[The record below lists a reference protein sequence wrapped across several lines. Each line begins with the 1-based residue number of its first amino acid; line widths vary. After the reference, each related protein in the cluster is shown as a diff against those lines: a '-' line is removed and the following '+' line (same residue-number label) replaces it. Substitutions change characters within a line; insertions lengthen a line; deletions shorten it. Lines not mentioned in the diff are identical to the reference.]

1 MNIKSKTVRR
11 LAMIGRRELKMYS
24 HRPLFLFCMIIAPLF
39 CLIYLTSLMSEGL
52 PTKLPAAMVDEDNT
66 HITHTITRI
75 LGSMEE
81 VKIVHHY
88 RSFGEARKAM
98 QRGEIYGFFYLPKNT
113 TAKALASR
121 QPRISFYT
129 NECYYVPGNLL
140 MRDMRYASEL
150 TGLALTREK
159 LYAHGLTERQAMGV
173 LQPIKIETHPL
184 NNPYLDYSVYL
195 NNMLIPGIFI
205 LLVMLSAAYTIGI
218 EWKRNTQLL
227 LYRLSGE
234 SPFTAI
240 FGKLLP
246 QTLVFWLIATLY
258 AVYFY
263 RYLQFPCNSGI
274 MSMILIGMLTVLRAQ
289 GLAAFIFGVCGQ
301 MRLSMCLC
309 SLWGILSFS
318 LAGFTFPVTAMDGV
332 LQKLSVVFP
341 LRHYYLLYVNQ
352 ALNGY
357 SIVYAWRSLLAMAV
371 FALLPVLTLRHY
383 RSLFLNHK
391 YVP

>member
-1 MNIKSKTVRR
+1 MNNISKTFRR
-11 LAMIGRRELKMYS
+11 LAMIGKRELKMYS

-39 CLIYLTSLMSEGL
+39 CLVFLTSLMSKGL
-52 PTKLPAAMVDEDNT
+52 TTKLPAAMVDEDNT

-81 VKIVHHY
+81 VKLVRHY
-88 RSFGEARKAM
+88 STFSEARKAM

-113 TAKALASR
+113 TAKALANR

-150 TGLALTREK
+150 AGLALTRES
-159 LYAHGLTERQAMGV
+159 LYAHGMNERQAMGV
-173 LQPIKIETHPL
+173 IQPIKIETHPL
-184 NNPYLDYSVYL
+184 NNPYLDYAVYL

-205 LLVMLSAAYTIGI
+205 LLVMLSTAYTIGI
-218 EWKRNTQLL
+218 EWKRNTQLT
-227 LYRLSGE
+227 LYRISGN
-234 SPFTAI
+234 SPLTAI
-240 FGKLLP
+240 VGKLLP
-246 QTLVFWLIATLY
+246 QTLVFWLIAILY

-263 RYLQFPCNSGI
+263 RYLQYPCNSGLLP
-274 MSMILIGMLTVLRAQ
+274 MILIGMLTVLGAQ
-289 GLAAFIFGVCGQ
+289 GLATFLFGVSGQ

-318 LAGFTFPVTAMDGV
+318 LAGFTFPVTAMDGI
-332 LQKLSVVFP
+332 LQKLSVLFP

-357 SIVYAWRSLLAMAV
+357 SIVYVWQSLLAMV
-371 FALLPVLTLRHY
+371 IFVLLPLLTLRHY
-383 RSLFLNHK
+383 RSLFLHHK
-391 YVP
+391 YIP

>member
-1 MNIKSKTVRR
+1 MIIISKTTRR
-11 LAMIGRRELKMYS
+11 LAMIGKRELKMYS
-24 HRPLFLFCMIIAPLF
+24 HRPLFFFCMIIAPLF
-39 CLIYLTSLMSEGL
+39 CLVFLTSLMSDGL

-66 HITHTITRI
+66 HITRIITRI

-81 VKIVHHY
+81 VDITHHY
-88 RSFGEARKAM
+88 HNFGEARKAM
-98 QRGEIYGFFYLPKNT
+98 QRGEIYAFFYIPKKT
-113 TAKALASR
+113 TEKALANR

-150 TGLALTREK
+150 TGLALTRET
-159 LYAHGLTERQAMGV
+159 LYAHGMNERQAMGV
-173 LQPIKIETHPL
+173 IQPIKIEAHPL

-205 LLVMLSAAYTIGI
+205 LLVMLSAAYTIGL
-218 EWKRNTQLL
+218 EWKRNTQLV
-227 LYRLSGE
+227 LYRMSGN
-234 SPFTAI
+234 SPLTAI
-240 FGKLLP
+240 VGKLLP
-246 QTLVFWLIATLY
+246 QTLVFWLIAILY
-258 AVYFY
+258 AVCFY

-274 MSMILIGMLTVLRAQ
+274 FPMILIGMLTVLGAQ
-289 GLAAFIFGVCGQ
+289 GLAIFLFGVCGQ

-318 LAGFTFPVTAMDGV
+318 LTGFTYPVTAMAGI
-332 LQKLSVVFP
+332 LQKLSVLFP

-357 SIVYAWRSLLAMAV
+357 SIVYAWHSVLALVV
-371 FALLPVLTLRHY
+371 FALLPLITLHHY

>member
-1 MNIKSKTVRR
+1 MNILSKTIRR
-11 LAMIGRRELKMYS
+11 LAMIGKRELKMYS

-39 CLIYLTSLMSEGL
+39 CLIFLTSLMSEGL

-75 LGSMEE
+75 LGSLEE
-81 VKIVHHY
+81 VKIVKHY
-88 RSFGEARKAM
+88 PTFGDARKAM
-98 QRGEIYGFFYLPKNT
+98 QRGEIYGFFYLPKKT
-113 TAKALASR
+113 TEKALANR

-129 NECYYVPGNLL
+129 NECYYVSGNLL

-150 TGLALTREK
+150 TGLALTRET
-159 LYAHGLTERQAMGV
+159 LYAHGMNERQAMGV
-173 LQPIKIETHPL
+173 IQPVKVETHPL

-218 EWKRNTQLL
+218 EWKRDTQLVV
-227 LYRLSGE
+227 YRMSGD
-234 SPFTAI
+234 SPVTVLV
-240 FGKLLP
+240 GKLFP
-246 QTLVFWLIATLY
+246 QTLVFWLIAILY
-258 AVYFY
+258 AVCFY
-263 RYLQFPCNSGI
+263 RYLQFPCHCGI
-274 MSMILIGMLTVLRAQ
+274 MPMILIGMLTVLGAQ

-318 LAGFTFPVTAMDGV
+318 LAGFTYPVTAMV
-332 LQKLSVVFP
+332 PILQKLSVLFP

-357 SIVYAWRSLLAMAV
+357 SIVYAWQSVLALTV

-383 RSLFLNHK
+383 HSLFINHK
-391 YVP
+391 YIP

>member
-1 MNIKSKTVRR
+1 MNIKSKIIGR
-11 LAMIGRRELKMYS
+11 LVMIGKRELKMYS

-39 CLIYLTSLMSEGL
+39 CLVFLTTLMSDGL
-52 PTKLPAAMVDEDNT
+52 PTKLPAAMVDEDDT

-81 VKIVHHY
+81 VKIVRHY
-88 RSFGEARKAM
+88 SNFSEARKAM
-98 QRGEIYGFFYLPKNT
+98 QRGEIYGFFYLPKKT
-113 TAKALASR
+113 TEKALASR

-150 TGLALTREK
+150 AGLALTREK
-159 LYAHGLTERQAMGV
+159 LYAHGLNERQAMGV
-173 LQPIKIETHPL
+173 IQPIKVETHPL

-205 LLVMLSAAYTIGI
+205 LLVMLAAAYTIGL
-218 EWKRNTQLL
+218 EWKRNTQLV
-227 LYRLSGE
+227 LYRISGD
-234 SPFTAI
+234 SPLMAI
-240 FGKLLP
+240 VGKLLP
-246 QTLVFWLIATLY
+246 QTLIFWLIAILY
-258 AVYFY
+258 VVCFY
-263 RYLQFPCNSGI
+263 RYLQFPCNCGI
-274 MSMILIGMLTVLRAQ
+274 LPMIFIGMLTVLGAQ
-289 GLAAFIFGVCGQ
+289 GFAAFLFGVCGQ

-318 LAGFTFPVTAMDGV
+318 LAGFTYPVTAMDTI
-332 LQKLSVVFP
+332 LQKLSVLFP

-357 SIVYAWRSLLAMAV
+357 SIVYAWHSVLALMI
-371 FALLPVLTLRHY
+371 FACLPLLTLRHY

-391 YVP
+391 YIP

>member
-1 MNIKSKTVRR
+1 MNIISKTIRR

-39 CLIYLTSLMSEGL
+39 CLIFLTSLMDAGL
-52 PTKLPAAMVDEDNT
+52 PTKMPAAMVDEDDT

-75 LGSMEE
+75 LGSMEG
-81 VKIVHHY
+81 VKIIRHY
-88 RSFGEARKAM
+88 PTFGEAREAM
-98 QRGEIYGFFYLPKNT
+98 QRGEIYAFFYLPKKT
-113 TAKALASR
+113 TEKALANR

-150 TGLALTREK
+150 TGLALTRES
-159 LYAHGLTERQAMGV
+159 LYAHGMNPRQAMGV
-173 LQPIKIETHPL
+173 IQPIKIETHPL
-184 NNPYLDYSVYL
+184 NNPYLDYAVYL

-205 LLVMLSAAYTIGI
+205 LLVMLSAAYTIGL
-218 EWKRNTQLL
+218 EWKRDTQLV
-227 LYRLSGE
+227 LYRISGK
-234 SPFTAI
+234 SPLTALM
-240 FGKLLP
+240 GKLLP
-246 QTLVFWLIATLY
+246 QTLVFWLIYILY

-263 RYLQFPCNSGI
+263 RYLQYPCNSGI
-274 MSMILIGMLTVLRAQ
+274 MAMIGVGMLTVLGAQ
-289 GLAAFIFGVCGQ
+289 GFATFLFGVSGQ

-318 LAGFTFPVTAMDGV
+318 LAGFTYPVTAMDPI
-332 LQKLSVVFP
+332 LQKLSVLFP

-357 SIVYAWRSLLAMAV
+357 SIAYAWHSVLALAI
-371 FALLPVLTLRHY
+371 FALLPLLTLHHY
-383 RSLFLNHK
+383 RSLFTKIK
-391 YVP
+391 YIP

>member
-1 MNIKSKTVRR
+1 
-11 LAMIGRRELKMYS
+11 MIGRRELKMYS

-173 LQPIKIETHPL
+173 IQPIKIETHPL

-274 MSMILIGMLTVLRAQ
+274 MSMILIGMLTVLGAQ
-289 GLAAFIFGVCGQ
+289 GLATFIFGVCGQ

-332 LQKLSVVFP
+332 LQKLSVLFP

>member
-75 LGSMEE
+75 LRSMEE

-88 RSFGEARKAM
+88 RSFDEARKAM

-205 LLVMLSAAYTIGI
+205 LLVMLSAVYTIGI

-227 LYRLSGE
+227 LYRLSDE

-240 FGKLLP
+240 LGKLLP
-246 QTLVFWLIATLY
+246 QTLMFWLIATLY

-274 MSMILIGMLTVLRAQ
+274 MSMILIGMLTVLGAQ

>member
-1 MNIKSKTVRR
+1 MNIKTKTIRR
-11 LAMIGRRELKMYS
+11 LAMIGGRELKMYS

-81 VKIVHHY
+81 VKLVRHY
-88 RSFGEARKAM
+88 STFGEARKAM
-98 QRGEIYGFFYLPKNT
+98 QRGEIYGFFYLPKKT
-113 TAKALASR
+113 TEKALASR

-173 LQPIKIETHPL
+173 IQPIKVETHPL

-218 EWKRNTQLL
+218 EWKRNTQLV
-227 LYRLSGE
+227 LYRMSGK
-234 SPFTAI
+234 SPLTAI
-240 FGKLLP
+240 CRQAAAADACVLAYSHTLCRLLLP
-246 QTLVFWLIATLY
+246 LPAVPLQQWVAADDTHRY
-258 AVYFY
+258 AY
-263 RYLQFPCNSGI
+263 
-274 MSMILIGMLTVLRAQ
+274 
-289 GLAAFIFGVCGQ
+289 GVGRTGSCRLLFRR
-301 MRLSMCLC
+301 MRTD
-309 SLWGILSFS
+309 
-318 LAGFTFPVTAMDGV
+318 A
-332 LQKLSVVFP
+332 SVDV
-341 LRHYYLLYVNQ
+341 
-352 ALNGY
+352 
-357 SIVYAWRSLLAMAV
+357 SLLALGHIVVLARRLHVPRDGDGRHTAEAV
-371 FALLPVLTLRHY
+371 CFVPAAPLLSAICQSGSKRIQHRVRLAQLARNGDIRIVAAAHAAPL
-383 RSLFLNHK
+383 SQS
-391 YVP
+391 VPEP

>member
-1 MNIKSKTVRR
+1 MNTKSKTIRR
-11 LAMIGRRELKMYS
+11 LAMIGGRELKMYS

-227 LYRLSGE
+227 LYRL
-234 SPFTAI
+234 
-240 FGKLLP
+240 
-246 QTLVFWLIATLY
+246 
-258 AVYFY
+258 
-263 RYLQFPCNSGI
+263 
-274 MSMILIGMLTVLRAQ
+274 
-289 GLAAFIFGVCGQ
+289 
-301 MRLSMCLC
+301 
-309 SLWGILSFS
+309 
-318 LAGFTFPVTAMDGV
+318 
-332 LQKLSVVFP
+332 
-341 LRHYYLLYVNQ
+341 
-352 ALNGY
+352 
-357 SIVYAWRSLLAMAV
+357 
-371 FALLPVLTLRHY
+371 
-383 RSLFLNHK
+383 
-391 YVP
+391 

>member
-1 MNIKSKTVRR
+1 M
-11 LAMIGRRELKMYS
+11 L
-24 HRPLFLFCMIIAPLF
+24 IAPLF
-39 CLIYLTSLMSEGL
+39 CLVFLTTLMSEGL

-81 VKIVHHY
+81 VKLVRHY
-88 RSFGEARKAM
+88 PTFGEARKAM
-98 QRGEIYGFFYLPKNT
+98 QRGEIYGFFYLPKET
-113 TAKALASR
+113 TEKALASR

-150 TGLALTREK
+150 AGLALTREK

-173 LQPIKIETHPL
+173 IQPIKIETHPL

-218 EWKRNTQLL
+218 EWKRNTQLA
-227 LYRLSGE
+227 LYRMSGK
-234 SPFTAI
+234 SPLTAI
-240 FGKLLP
+240 VGKLLP
-246 QTLVFWLIATLY
+246 QTLVFWLIAILY

-263 RYLQFPCNSGI
+263 RFLQFPCNSGI
-274 MSMILIGMLTVLRAQ
+274 LPMILIGTLTVLGAQ
-289 GLAAFIFGVCGQ
+289 GLAVFLFGICGQ

-318 LAGFTFPVTAMDGV
+318 LAGFTFPVTAMDGI
-332 LQKLSVVFP
+332 LQKLSVAFP

-357 SIVYAWRSLLAMAV
+357 SIAYAWRSLLAMTV
-371 FALLPVLTLRHY
+371 FALLPLLTLHHY

>member
-1 MNIKSKTVRR
+1 
-11 LAMIGRRELKMYS
+11 MIGRRELKMYS

-173 LQPIKIETHPL
+173 IQPIKIETHPL

-274 MSMILIGMLTVLRAQ
+274 MSMILIGMLTVLGAQ
-289 GLAAFIFGVCGQ
+289 GLATFIFGVCGQ

>member
-1 MNIKSKTVRR
+1 MEIISRIFRR
-11 LAMIGRRELKMYS
+11 LAMIGRRELRMYS

-39 CLIYLTSLMSEGL
+39 CLVFLTSLMGKGL
-52 PTKLPAAMVDEDNT
+52 PTKLPAAIVDEDNT

-81 VKIVHHY
+81 VKFVYHF
-88 RSFGEARKAM
+88 STFSEARKAM
-98 QRGEIYGFFYLPKNT
+98 QRGEIYGFFYLPKKT
-113 TAKALASR
+113 TEKALASR

-150 TGLALTREK
+150 TGFALTREK

-173 LQPIKIETHPL
+173 IQPIKIETHPL

-218 EWKRNTQLL
+218 EWKRNTQLV
-227 LYRLSGE
+227 LYRISGR
-234 SPFTAI
+234 SPLTAI
-240 FGKLLP
+240 VGKLLP
-246 QTLVFWLIATLY
+246 QTLVFWLIAVLY
-258 AVYFY
+258 AVCFY

-274 MSMILIGMLTVLRAQ
+274 LPMVLVGMLTVLAAQ
-289 GLAAFIFGVCGQ
+289 GLAVFLFGVCGQ

-318 LAGFTFPVTAMDGV
+318 LAGFTFPVTAMDDI

-352 ALNGY
+352 ALNGD
-357 SIVYAWRSLLAMAV
+357 SIIYAWQSLLAMGV
-371 FALLPVLTLRHY
+371 FASLPLLTLRHY
-383 RSLFLNHK
+383 HSLFLNHK

>member
-1 MNIKSKTVRR
+1 
-11 LAMIGRRELKMYS
+11 MYS
-24 HRPLFLFCMIIAPLF
+24 HRPLFLFRMIIAPLF
-39 CLIYLTSLMSEGL
+39 CLVFLTSLMGKGL
-52 PTKLPAAMVDEDNT
+52 PTKLPAAIVDEDNT

-75 LGSMEE
+75 RGSMEE
-81 VKIVHHY
+81 VKFVYHF
-88 RSFGEARKAM
+88 STFSEARKAM
-98 QRGEIYGFFYLPKNT
+98 QRGEIYGFFYLPKKT
-113 TAKALASR
+113 TEKALASR

-173 LQPIKIETHPL
+173 IQPIKIETHPL

-218 EWKRNTQLL
+218 EWKRNTQLV
-227 LYRLSGE
+227 LYRISGR
-234 SPFTAI
+234 SPLTAI
-240 FGKLLP
+240 VGKLLP
-246 QTLVFWLIATLY
+246 QTLVFWLIAVLY
-258 AVYFY
+258 AVCFY

-274 MSMILIGMLTVLRAQ
+274 LPMVLVGMLTVLAAQ
-289 GLAAFIFGVCGQ
+289 GLAVFLFGVCGQ

-318 LAGFTFPVTAMDGV
+318 LAGFTFPVTAMDGI

-352 ALNGY
+352 ALNGD
-357 SIVYAWRSLLAMAV
+357 SIIYAWQSLLAMGV
-371 FALLPVLTLRHY
+371 FASLPLLTLRHY
-383 RSLFLNHK
+383 HSLFLNHK